1 MPYPIL
7 ILPLLAGLL
16 AQSIKFLIRS
26 NGQKLQLR
34 NLTAYSGMP
43 SGHSAIV
50 VALSTIIG
58 LEEGFHSSMF
68 ALSVVFATV
77 VIRDALGIRQYLGQ
91 HGQTLNILVKDLQE
105 DQMLDES
112 YPKLL
117 EKIGHTPAQ
126 VIAGSL
132 LGFFISFIGYFLS

>member
-7 ILPLLAGLL
+7 ILPLAAGLF

-26 NGQKLQLR
+26 NGQKFQLK

-50 VALSTIIG
+50 VALATIIG
-58 LEEGFHSSMF
+58 LEEGFQSSMF

-91 HGQTLNILVKDLQE
+91 HGQILNILVKDLQE
-105 DQMLDES
+105 DKMLDEA

-126 VIAGSL
+126 VLAGSL
-132 LGFFISFIGYFLS
+132 LGFVISFVGYFLS

>member
-105 DQMLDES
+105 DKMLDES

-126 VIAGSL
+126 VLAGSL
-132 LGFFISFIGYFLS
+132 LGFIISFVGYFLS